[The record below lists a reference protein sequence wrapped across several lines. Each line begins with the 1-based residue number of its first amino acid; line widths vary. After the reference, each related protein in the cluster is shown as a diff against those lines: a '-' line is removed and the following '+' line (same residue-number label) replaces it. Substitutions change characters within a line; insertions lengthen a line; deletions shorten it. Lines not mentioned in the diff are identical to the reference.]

1 LFISGLQLAQFTLAL
16 SQQVD
21 PQIGLDASDQ
31 MVDRSVDDFGSLGI
45 VGGSIK
51 LLHVTLQ
58 FGHVALQAVD
68 GRLQAFMSLL
78 SNMDSVKCG
87 NLILRGSWHACVLGW
102 LLWTQFVFGTWF
114 WATYSP
120 LLSRDFGSSVG
131 TAPAAAGFAGAA
143 VSLQSPPLKS
153 ALQAVQIAA
162 QQLG

>member
-1 LFISGLQLAQFTLAL
+1 LTA

-31 MVDRSVDDFGSLGI
+31 MVDRSIDDLGSLDI

-58 FGHVALQAVD
+58 FEHVALQAVD
-68 GRLQAFMSLL
+68 GRLQTFMSLL
-78 SNMDSVKCG
+78 SNMGSVEIG
-87 NLILRGSWHACVLGW
+87 NLILRVSRHACVLGW
-102 LLWTQFVFGTWF
+102 LLWTQFVFGTRS

-120 LLSRDFGSSVG
+120 MQCRDFGSSVG

-143 VSLQSPPLKS
+143 VSLQSSPLKS
-153 ALQAVQIAA
+153 AFQAVQIAA
-162 QQLG
+162 QLPG